1 MARSNPVQHDVIIN
15 FRVNAQGQLPD
26 VNQGEINALSAQTIQ
41 RAHQQAEATNRQA
54 EIRTVTS
61 QGHGLRYVA
70 HTREQLGA
78 MFSDVQARIEK
89 NPALAAHQAQFAP
102 FMQTIQNMLQQ
113 GPQLAGR
120 PGPNNTR
127 IVPGRRG
134 FTSIATARELG
145 EAAYG
150 PQLQQQ
156 LGQLMDAVGLAES
169 AQAPLM
175 ANATRLN
182 KTQASGGFVRKAHR
196 LLTQHASQARVL
208 GLDASPEHAALQNAL
223 NGVVMAEAGS
233 PAHTAAMGASREA
246 FAQLQ
251 ATTKTRGSAP
261 GDAVPHAFRVA
272 GEMTHRGALGYDRIT
287 ELNRRLN
294 DPATTRQER
303 RRAQSELDRLLVAG
317 GQEGFRAHAAAG
329 ADHAARVQAH
339 VAHWTPERRAA
350 DPQGAMDADK
360 ALEAQTNRI
369 EYENALVRREINK
382 TEQRIQREEEA
393 QARQEDVAGQVSRG
407 QRLSNAILGRSI
419 AGRLGGFLSSVA
431 TASGEDFA
439 PGLASGVMKTA
450 TGAAA
455 DITMGRYIAGTG
467 GPVGMAVAF
476 AVDAIAGGIKSSI
489 DRGMKLQSTAT
500 QSRGT
505 RLMRLGQLFATSGL
519 PEVGAL
525 TEVERAYDKT
535 SADIAT
541 ASEGLLG
548 TLTPTPK
555 SIYKRN
561 IDKARDSVQATRTGA
576 FSRFSQGG
584 IVSAGQMEEM
594 MSLLS
599 SSGVNIGKLAD
610 SYDAGSPIA
619 RMLADS
625 YDAGSPIT
633 RMLLPIT
640 RTLLPSMFAGRA
652 GRLMSGYGLGAHA
665 AGISIN
671 TGLPPQVIASMMAA
685 GAGGRGGAL
694 RVDAQGNYSS
704 AAAALGGWVQNG
716 MVTMPGA
723 TQVGSSLAEMVAQ
736 GYTGDIGR
744 AVSFYGNLGS
754 AGVDVR
760 HTANYMGNLFGAH
773 QSAGDMLGLGQLKG
787 FASQLQVAQAVA
799 KGGGTYE
806 GTLDAYHAM
815 SASDMNSALGGGTL
829 GRLLRKSMGLTY
841 GDDAATAAGV
851 GDATSLLEIISSIN
865 AAIAFTVA
873 GKNEEQLRKEGYG
886 MSAADEARARRI
898 ETTLDEVANS
908 LASAAR
914 SLGSLA
920 GEQ

>member
-26 VNQGEINALSAQTIQ
+26 VNQGEINALSAQTVQ
-41 RAHQQAEATNRQA
+41 RAHQQAEANNRQT

-61 QGHGLRYVA
+61 QGHNLRYVA

-223 NGVVMAEAGS
+223 NGVVMAEPGS
-233 PAHTAAMGASREA
+233 PAHIAAMGAAREA
-246 FAQLQ
+246 FAQLRV
-251 ATTKTRGSAP
+251 TTKTRGSAP

-294 DPATTRQER
+294 DPTTTRQER
-303 RRAQSELDRLLVAG
+303 RRAQSELDRLQVAG

-382 TEQRIQREEEA
+382 TEQRIQREGEA
-393 QARQEDVAGQVSRG
+393 QARQEDAADQVSRG

-419 AGRLGGFLSSVA
+419 AGRVGGFLSSTA
-431 TASGEDFA
+431 TASGEDFS
-439 PGLASGVMKTA
+439 PSLASGFVKTV

-455 DITMGRYIAGTG
+455 DATMGRYIAGTG
-467 GPVGMAVAF
+467 SPVTMAAAF
-476 AVDAIAGGIKSSI
+476 AVDAIVGGIKSSI
-489 DRGMKLQSTAT
+489 DRGMKLQSSAT

-505 RLMRLGQLFATSGL
+505 RLMGLGQLFAVDGVRD
-519 PEVGAL
+519 P
-525 TEVERAYDKT
+525 
-535 SADIAT
+535 
-541 ASEGLLG
+541 
-548 TLTPTPK
+548 LTPDVVKLQREVDRGDANRPFYGHNVPERTWDPTEA
-555 SIYKRN
+555 SIDVTRN
-561 IDKARDSVQATRTGA
+561 RVEATRRGA

-584 IVSAGQMEEM
+584 IVSAGQMEAM

-619 RMLADS
+619 SM
-625 YDAGSPIT
+625 
-633 RMLLPIT
+633 
-640 RTLLPSMFAGRA
+640 LLPSMFVGRA

-665 AGISIN
+665 AGISTN
-671 TGLPPQVIASMMAA
+671 TGLPPQVIAAMMAA

-704 AAAALGGWVQNG
+704 AAAALGGLVQNG

-744 AVSFYGNLGS
+744 AVSFYGNLGR

-773 QSAGDMLGLGQLKG
+773 QSARDMLGLGQLKG

-851 GDATSLLEIISSIN
+851 GDATSLLEIISRIN
-865 AAIAFTVA
+865 AAMAFTTA

-886 MSAADEARARRI
+886 MSATDEARARRI

-914 SLGSLA
+914 SLGSIA
-920 GEQ
+920 GTGD